1 MATLSKQKS
10 LREFV
15 IAKIKPD
22 LTTVIVEVVQLQDG
36 LQDVPVPLRRR
47 AGHLHKLSKAK

>member
-1 MATLSKQKS
+1 M
-10 LREFV
+10 
-15 IAKIKPD
+15 AKIKPD